1 MKFNKTVMISAM
13 AVAALCMF
21 GSADVLAQASQ
32 PSGNGLDQIAVRGA
46 QTGNN
51 LINAARV
58 FAIVIGVIMLISG
71 FLALWKDAKAQG
83 NGPVSKGA
91 AFMIILVGGA
101 LTFVTSL
108 IDSTGQTI
116 WGSEGGSREKIEIQQ

>member
-1 MKFNKTVMISAM
+1 MKLNKTILISAI
-13 AVAALCMF
+13 ALGALFLF
-21 GSADVLAQASQ
+21 GSADVLAQAQ

-46 QTGNN
+46 NTGNN

-58 FAIVIGVIMLISG
+58 FAIVIGIVMIISG
-71 FLALWKDAKAQG
+71 FLAIWKDAKSQG
-83 NGPVSKGA
+83 NGPISKGA
-91 AFMIILVGGA
+91 AFVIILVGGA

-116 WGSEGGSREKIEIQQ
+116 WGSQGGSRAKIEIDQ